1 MLGSVIPKRWIV
13 SFALVGL
20 LAVTVSSFS
29 TIWAA
34 PNGTTGTTTGTTPD
48 MTAVAEMTATAV
60 AQATATAAAQATATA
75 AAQATATAVA
85 QATVTATNVSEVL
98 DCGRIAPQDATI
110 ASSGSLTLQAIP
122 KALDDTEDPSMP
134 GVTYS
139 WSATGGTVSPT
150 TGGIV
155 AFTPSSGA
163 TSAVVTVLMSQANV
177 PTLEREATITIRSAA
192 ATPEPT
198 SAPVNPPEP
207 TPVLPTPVA
216 GVEQTVITPAEGGSL
231 TTEDGA
237 VSVDI
242 PVGATDVY
250 MGVQIVPVEQTTEDV
265 PPPPLAFSVGSRVV
279 SIVFTDASGNALTN
293 VVLDRPVQVCVAYT
307 DADAAAAD
315 GGVFGLELLRYADP
329 PGEWVALNTTVDPV
343 NKRLCGYTSRFSLF
357 AVGIAR
363 APAGA
368 VPEAVLPA
376 TGDYAPSSGLVMS
389 LIGVGAVFVGF
400 GVIALRRRKTKT

>member
-34 PNGTTGTTTGTTPD
+34 PNGAGTTVGTTGPTVPTVTPVP
-48 MTAVAEMTATAV
+48 T
-60 AQATATAAAQATATA
+60 ATATATPVPTATPTGTSA
-75 AAQATATAVA
+75 
-85 QATVTATNVSEVL
+85 EIL
-98 DCGRIAPQDATI
+98 YCGRIAPEDATI
-110 ASSGSLTLQAIP
+110 QSSGSLALQAIP
-122 KALDDTEDPSMP
+122 KALDDTENPAMA
-134 GVTYS
+134 GVTYV

-150 TGGIV
+150 TGGAT

-163 TSAVVTVLMSQANV
+163 SSATITVVMSQASV
-177 PTLEREATITIRSAA
+177 PDVVRYASVTIRPPA

-198 SAPVNPPEP
+198 SVPVNPPEP
-207 TPVLPTPVA
+207 TPVLPTPVT
-216 GVEQTVITPAEGGSL
+216 GIEQTVVTPAEGGSL

-250 MGVQIVPVEQTTEDV
+250 MGVQVVPVEPTTEDV

-293 VVLDRPVQVCVAYT
+293 VVLDRPVQVCVAFT

-343 NKRLCGYTSRFSLF
+343 NKMLCGYTSRFSLF
-357 AVGIAR
+357 AVGISKATV
-363 APAGA
+363 AE
-368 VPEAVLPA
+368 EAILPA

-389 LIGVGAVFVGF
+389 LIGVGVVFVGF
-400 GVIALRRRKTKT
+400 GLVALRRRKTKT

>member
-29 TIWAA
+29 TIWAS
-34 PNGTTGTTTGTTPD
+34 PNGSSAPSVPEVTP
-48 MTAVAEMTATAV
+48 TATV
-60 AQATATAAAQATATA
+60 PTVVPTATLVPTATPA
-75 AAQATATAVA
+75 GTSAQI
-85 QATVTATNVSEVL
+85 L
-98 DCGRIAPQDATI
+98 DGGRIAPEDATI
-110 ASSGSLTLQAIP
+110 QSSGSLTLQAIP
-122 KALDDTEDPSMP
+122 QAPDGYDRPGLA
-134 GVTYS
+134 GVTYA
-139 WSATGGTVSPT
+139 WSATDGSVSPT
-150 TGGIV
+150 TG
-155 AFTPSSGA
+155 ATASFTPSSGA
-163 TSAVVTVLMSQANV
+163 ASATITVVMSQAGVPNV
-177 PTLEREATITIRSAA
+177 VRYASVTIRPPA

-207 TPVLPTPVA
+207 TPVLPTPVT
-216 GVEQTVITPAEGGSL
+216 GVEQTVVTPAEGGSL

-250 MGVQIVPVEQTTEDV
+250 MGVQIVPVEPTTEDV

-293 VVLDRPVQVCVAYT
+293 VVLDRPVQVCVAFT

-343 NKRLCGYTSRFSLF
+343 NKMLCGYTSRFSLF
-357 AVGIAR
+357 AVGISKAT
-363 APAGA
+363 GA
-368 VPEAVLPA
+368 EEAILPA

-389 LIGVGAVFVGF
+389 LVGVGVVFVGF
-400 GVIALRRRKTKT
+400 GLVALRRRKTKT